1 MLKICL
7 IQDVLKDSDFSN
19 GGEKVNYQ
27 ILKAL
32 SESDFVVDVF
42 CIKNCLKNDL
52 KLHHITELASE
63 NFYHNA
69 VSIANRL
76 NFDLTFATD
85 YLPTDVVYLHQH
97 TRAYRDE
104 IVKNKFVALIEAIF
118 ARKQYKKALSETLRQ
133 ERFAKEYKAIL
144 TPSTILKNDLINLLN
159 VDGQNVYILPPSI
172 DIPEHIKIRKQKCF
186 SFGFYSKNFVDKGG
200 IILLK
205 ALANLKR
212 YEFKLKLHS
221 DNAHN
226 KLLMLYLK
234 ILKLQ
239 NKIEFIKEENI
250 ENFYDEIDC
259 LILPSRRETFGL
271 EALEAMSCGKIVVVS
286 SRCGA
291 RDIIEPHNNGFIFD
305 ITKNPERNLSRVLQ
319 YILVNQDD
327 FENLRQKAV
336 YTASV
341 YNFEKFKT
349 ELIRI
354 LQKFAQ
360 KNEAS

>member
-1 MLKICL
+1 MKKIAF
-7 IQDVLKDSDFSN
+7 IGAGNMASAIWGGVLRAKIALPSN
-19 GGEKVNYQ
+19 
-27 ILKAL
+27 
-32 SESDFVVDVF
+32 
-42 CIKNCLKNDL
+42 
-52 KLHHITELASE
+52 
-63 NFYHNA
+63 
-69 VSIANRL
+69 
-76 NFDLTFATD
+76 
-85 YLPTDVVYLHQH
+85 
-97 TRAYRDE
+97 
-104 IVKNKFVALIEAIF
+104 
-118 ARKQYKKALSETLRQ
+118 
-133 ERFAKEYKAIL
+133 
-144 TPSTILKNDLINLLN
+144 
-159 VDGQNVYILPPSI
+159 
-172 DIPEHIKIRKQKCF
+172 
-186 SFGFYSKNFVDKGG
+186 
-200 IILLK
+200 IILFDK
-205 ALANLKR
+205 
-212 YEFKLKLHS
+212 
-221 DNAHN
+221 NADQFSRFD
-226 KLLMLYLK
+226 KDC
-234 ILKLQ
+234 
-239 NKIEFIKEENI
+239 IKEENI

-360 KNEAS
+360 NNEAS